1 MLLPILLV
9 ICKGLNMRA
18 LTIQVMANASCPP
31 PWTEGAKASRSPPQ
45 DSNEAS
51 VVEEPNALSAQLPQ
65 NLAALHSRDPERG
78 QDHRGMSRHIRA
90 ANESVSMQALFPTDT
105 HSPTVTLPS
114 SANTTLSQSMN
125 PSDLQWLG
133 ERLRV
138 ACGPVEAPLP
148 ARLAELVERLTRH
161 ETPKG
166 NVRA

>member
-1 MLLPILLV
+1 MHL
-9 ICKGLNMRA
+9 G
-18 LTIQVMANASCPP
+18 PP
-31 PWTEGAKASRSPPQ
+31 PWAEGAKAPRSPPQ
-45 DSNEAS
+45 DGIEGSAAGKL
-51 VVEEPNALSAQLPQ
+51 NALSAQLPQ
-65 NLAALHSRDPERG
+65 NLAALHSRDPEQG
-78 QDHRGMSRHIRA
+78 QDHRGMYRHIRA
-90 ANESVSMQALFPTDT
+90 ANKSVSMQALFPTDT

-114 SANTTLSQSMN
+114 SANTTLSQSLD

-148 ARLAELVERLTRH
+148 ARLTELVERLARH